1 MLVLSWIMRAIPV
14 RWWSVTIAVGA
25 FAFWY
30 KGVILLYL
38 ARAIPHDVVYPEHR
52 HERLECLVD
61 SVSLPTTT
69 AHAASVPIKPKGE

>member
-52 HERLECLVD
+52 HERLEC
-61 SVSLPTTT
+61 
-69 AHAASVPIKPKGE
+69 